1 MNAENKFMKV
11 EEVYELTGKKR
22 TALYKLR
29 KEKGFPEPVL
39 THPAKFLRSDVM
51 HWLESGGVNRAS

>member
-1 MNAENKFMKV
+1 MATEDRFMKV

-39 THPAKFLRSDVM
+39 THPSKYLRSEVLN
-51 HWLESGGVNRAS
+51 WINSGGVSRAS